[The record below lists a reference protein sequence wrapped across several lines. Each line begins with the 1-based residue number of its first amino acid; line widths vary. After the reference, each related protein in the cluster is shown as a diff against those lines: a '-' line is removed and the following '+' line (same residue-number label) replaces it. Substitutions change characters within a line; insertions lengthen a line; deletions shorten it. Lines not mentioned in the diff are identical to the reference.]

1 VKLLRGIGLA
11 LLLSLLFGLA
21 VGTLLR
27 RRAEQ
32 PVRYIGLAPSGRS
45 APSAFPL
52 HVAAVSPGV
61 LQPGEHEEQV
71 G

>member
-1 VKLLRGIGLA
+1 MKLLRGIGLA

-32 PVRYIGLAPSGRS
+32 PVRYIGLAPS

-52 HVAAVSPGV
+52 HVAAAAPGV
-61 LQPGEHEEQV
+61 FQPGEHKEQV

>member
-1 VKLLRGIGLA
+1 MKLLRGIGLA

-27 RRAEQ
+27 RRAER
-32 PVRYIGLAPSGRS
+32 PVRYIGLAPSGPS
-45 APSAFPL
+45 APSALPL
-52 HVAAVSPGV
+52 YVATAGQGILVPG
-61 LQPGEHEEQV
+61 QHEEQV

>member
-1 VKLLRGIGLA
+1 VKLARGIGLA

-32 PVRYIGLAPSGRS
+32 PVRYIGLAPS
-45 APSAFPL
+45 APGAFPL
-52 HVAAVSPGV
+52 HVAAAGPGV
-61 LQPGEHEEQV
+61 LQARQHEEQV